1 MRRLL
6 LKNFRVNL
14 DHIWCAASVGFEF
27 GPKTGLAPVEFPFKK
42 IKIGVF
48 SVIGVTIQ
56 KTIVGERTHVRNV
69 MISEKTLCERT
80 HTNRLMGRT
89 YLLPESIM
97 LIKEW

>member
-27 GPKTGLAPVEFPFKK
+27 GPKTGLAPVQFPFKN
-42 IKIGVF
+42 IKISVF
-48 SVIGVTIQ
+48 SVIEVTFQ